1 MHRSAVSVV
10 TLDEHLSATDIAA
23 FIDRS
28 LTTEDRAH
36 AELHLSGCERCRSEL
51 AACTRLAAAAP
62 TAQQRRRSTWP
73 IVGVA
78 AAVVMLAV
86 VLRPAS
92 KPNEGES
99 SQARTSVDGRA
110 SMSTIFPRR
119 DAEVTRSE
127 LRFIWRRD
135 DRSSGYRV
143 IVADEAGAPVWTED
157 AGDTSAAPPLALP
170 LKDGA
175 RYYWRVEALHA
186 DGSVAQS
193 LETPFRIRPE

>member
-1 MHRSAVSVV
+1 MHRFAAGIV

-28 LTTEDRAH
+28 LSLGDRAH
-36 AELHLSGCERCRSEL
+36 AELHLSDCERCRAEL
-51 AACTRLAAAAP
+51 AACVRLAAAAP
-62 TAQQRRRSTWP
+62 TAQRRRSTWP

-92 KPNEGES
+92 TLNNGES
-99 SQARTSVDGRA
+99 SQSRTAVDGRA
-110 SMSTIFPRR
+110 SMSTVFPRR

-127 LRFIWRRD
+127 LRFVWRRD

-143 IVADEAGAPVWTED
+143 IVADEAGAPMWTED
-157 AGDTSAAPPLALP
+157 AGDTSVAPPLSLP
-170 LKDGA
+170 LKGGA